1 MNTNLPRTS
10 DDEAVALLRALQ
22 ACKPEKLCSF
32 DIVEQGLVFDEQ
44 GVFDYARE
52 LMKAGEPVCVSSGM
66 AGDWEGLAA
75 QEFEIWL
82 SSDPKELD
90 AMRRDLDAHVADI
103 LDIQSGLVRA
113 TRRTANVDSK
123 P

>member
-1 MNTNLPRTS
+1 MNANMPRPL
-10 DDEAVALLRALQ
+10 DDEAVALLQALQ
-22 ACKPEKLCSF
+22 ACKPEKLCSL

-44 GVFDYARE
+44 GVFDYARV
-52 LMKAGEPVCVSSGM
+52 LMKAGEPVCVSSGL
-66 AGDWEGLAA
+66 AGNWEGLAA

-90 AMRRDLDAHVADI
+90 AMCREVDSTIAGLVAI
-103 LDIQSGLVRA
+103 RSGLARA
-113 TRRTANVDSK
+113 MRRTGNADS